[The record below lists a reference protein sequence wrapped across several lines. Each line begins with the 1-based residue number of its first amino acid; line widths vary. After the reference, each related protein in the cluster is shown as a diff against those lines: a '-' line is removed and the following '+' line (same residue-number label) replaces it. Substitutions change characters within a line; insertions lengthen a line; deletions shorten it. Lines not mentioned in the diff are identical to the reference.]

1 MLDVN
6 DSDQSWSVECKPVGQ
21 SGYVFYHEG
30 SHELPLYWEYGGGDT
45 LVIVRIEEPEKL
57 AVRFPWA
64 AGRER
69 VILRRIAAGLVRQQA
84 PGCRTEIDEKDLV
97 IYVRE
102 QKPPVGTS
110 P

>member
-1 MLDVN
+1 MK
-6 DSDQSWSVECKPVGQ
+6 DSDQSWSVECKPCGQ

-45 LVIVRIEEPEKL
+45 VVIVRVEEPEKL
-57 AVRFPWA
+57 AMKFPWA

-69 VILRRIAAGLVRQQA
+69 VILARVAEELIRQQA
-84 PGCRTEIDEKDLV
+84 PGCRTEIDRKDLA

-102 QKPPVGTS
+102 QKPQTRS
-110 P
+110 